1 MKTIVPEGY
10 QETKLGLVP
19 KDWNIVKLREIATK
33 CTKKNTD
40 ESITTVFSN
49 SALNGI
55 VLQSEYFDKDI
66 AQQGNLDGYYIVES
80 GDFVYNPRI
89 SSNAPAGPINRNLH
103 NQTGVVSPLYTV
115 FGPKS
120 NEQIKFLEYFFKST
134 KWLKYMMAIANYGA
148 RHDRMNVTSD
158 DFFDMPIPMPENQ
171 ERQKIAEILTTCD
184 EVIIKQEELIKEKEQ
199 LKKGLMQKLL
209 SGEVRFD
216 GYKEKWT
223 KCKLK
228 DLVFFQEG
236 PGVRNTQYTKTGV
249 KLLNVGNINNN
260 QLNLDATDKYI
271 SDEQAYGQYKHFLVD
286 EGDLLISCSGINA
299 ESFKSKIA
307 FVKSEHLPLCMNT
320 STMRFK
326 STSEK
331 LLLPYL
337 YYFFQT
343 HDFEKQVFRV
353 LSGSAQ
359 FNFGPTHIKWFT
371 LNLPTIKEQQ
381 KIIDILDLNDKEIK
395 LLKNELEELKLQKKA
410 LMQKLLTGEVR
421 VKV

>member
-1 MKTIVPEGY
+1 MNTIVPEGY

-115 FGPKS
+115 FRPKS

-171 ERQKIAEILTTCD
+171 ERQKIAEILTTWD
-184 EVIIKQEELIKEKEQ
+184 NAITKQEKLIKEKEQ
-199 LKKGLMQKLL
+199 LKKALMQKLL

-216 GYKEKWT
+216 GFSNEWE
-223 KCKLK
+223 
-228 DLVFFQEG
+228 D
-236 PGVRNTQYTKTGV
+236 V
-249 KLLNVGNINNN
+249 KLGDIGKFYKGKGISKDEITEQGTPCIRYGELYTVYGEKIDQVISKTDLDLKELFLSNKNDIIIPASGETAIDIATSSCVLHDNIALGSDLNVIRTEQNGVFLSYY
-260 QLNLDATDKYI
+260 LNVIGK
-271 SDEQAYGQYKHFLVD
+271 K
-286 EGDLLISCSGINA
+286 
-299 ESFKSKIA
+299 KIA
-307 FVKSEHLPLCMNT
+307 AIAQGVSVVHLYSSQLKSLVLRLPSL
-320 STMRFK
+320 
-326 STSEK
+326 E
-331 LLLPYL
+331 
-337 YYFFQT
+337 
-343 HDFEKQVFRV
+343 
-353 LSGSAQ
+353 
-359 FNFGPTHIKWFT
+359 
-371 LNLPTIKEQQ
+371 EQQ
-381 KIIDILDLNDKEIK
+381 KIAEVLSLANNEIN
-395 LLKNELEELKLQKKA
+395 LLKNELEDLKQQKKA
-410 LMQKLLTGEVR
+410 LMQKLLTGQVR